1 MTHDQ
6 ALLNR
11 IWSRTLLEELAR
23 WGVEHVCA
31 APGSRSTPLIL
42 EADAHETF
50 HLHTHFDERGL
61 GFMALGLAKATQQP
75 VVIIVTSGTAVAN
88 LLPAI
93 VESKL
98 TGESLIVLSSD
109 RPVDLVGCGANQ
121 AIYQPGIFSE
131 HVTHSVNLPS
141 PSTQTPLTWLL
152 SCVDEAMHQ
161 QRQHGGSVHIN
172 CPYPEP
178 LYTAQ
183 CESVYADY
191 CAPIATWQAS
201 CHPYSQRSS
210 MQHLDAPAMP
220 LHQTKGLVVIGAVAL
235 RQAQSA
241 AGFAE
246 KMGWPYLCDPQS
258 GITSPWEHYDLWL
271 TNPNAVEL
279 LSQCEHIVQ
288 FGGRIVSKRLNQWI
302 AEQVQ
307 VRGALYEVVT
317 PDEAQHNQS
326 HLPQQRWMMMPQVWT
341 APYLTSD
348 ESVDEP
354 LRSLYQ
360 GWGEALWPL
369 ADECALFA
377 TLHLNQDRLSEVAVA
392 LTLNQVAEQHPLFL
406 GNSLMIRMI
415 DMLSTLTDVP
425 VYSNRGASGIDG
437 LIATAAGV
445 QRGLQDGLLVVIGD
459 TALLHDLNSL
469 ALLRSVT
476 QPMVVVVTNNDGG
489 AIFDLLPVEVSK
501 RDALYRMPHG
511 YDFAHAAA
519 QFGLSYAN
527 PSSLHDY
534 QRVIQQHW
542 ETDTGTLLVEVS
554 TPPQEAAQHIQ
565 QLVEHVHAL

>member
-1 MTHDQ
+1 MKHDQ
-6 ALLNR
+6 AILNR
-11 IWSRTLLEELAR
+11 IWSRTLLEELSR

-42 EADAHETF
+42 EADAHEKLQ
-50 HLHTHFDERGL
+50 LHTHFDERGL

-75 VVIIVTSGTAVAN
+75 VVVIVTSGTAVAN

-109 RPVDLVGCGANQ
+109 RPVELVGCGANQ

-141 PSTQTPLTWLL
+141 PNTQTPLTWLL
-152 SCVDEAMHQ
+152 SCVDETMHQ
-161 QRQHGGSVHIN
+161 QRQHGGSLHIN

-178 LYTAQ
+178 LYASQ
-183 CESVYADY
+183 SESIYEDY

-201 CHPYSQRSS
+201 THPYSQRSI
-210 MQHLDAPAMP
+210 MQHLDAPGIP
-220 LHQTKGLVVIGAVAL
+220 LYQTKGLVVIGAVAL

-241 AGFAE
+241 AAFAR

-271 TNPNAVEL
+271 TNPEANEI

-288 FGGRIVSKRLNQWI
+288 FGGRIVSKRLNQWL
-302 AEQVQ
+302 AKQVQ
-307 VRGALYEVVT
+307 RRGAHYEVVT
-317 PDEAQHNQS
+317 PDSGQHNQS
-326 HLPQQRWMMMPQVWT
+326 HLPQQRWMMTPQVWT
-341 APYLTSD
+341 APYLTSGEATD
-348 ESVDEP
+348 EQAP
-354 LRSLYQ
+354 SLYQ
-360 GWGEALWPL
+360 GWGDALWHF
-369 ADECALFA
+369 ADECALLA

-392 LTLNQVAEQHPLFL
+392 LTLNEVAEQHPLFL

-445 QRGLQDGLLVVIGD
+445 QQGLQDGLLVVIGD

-469 ALLRSVT
+469 ALLHSVT

-489 AIFDLLPVEVSK
+489 AIFDMLPVDADK
-501 RDALYRMPHG
+501 REALYRMPHG

-519 QFGLSYAN
+519 QFGLSYAS

-534 QRVIQQHW
+534 QRLIQQHW
-542 ETDTGTLLVEVS
+542 ESGTGALLVEVP
-554 TPPQEAAQHIQ
+554 TPSQEAAQHIQ
-565 QLVEHVHAL
+565 QLLEQVHAL